1 MSPRYGWY
9 GDDFTGA
16 SDTLAVLAQRGQK
29 AILFRGIPTADQL
42 RRAGPMD
49 AVGIAGASR
58 AMSLAEMTAELTP
71 VAVFF
76 ADLGVRLMHYK
87 CCSTFD
93 SAPDVG
99 SIGHAVS
106 LLSGGFPNVLRPIV
120 GGQPSIGRY
129 CTFSNLYAAAGTGG
143 EVFRIDRHPTM
154 SVHPVTP
161 MAEADL
167 RRHLAAQG
175 LGAISALHYPAYAEG
190 EQALDARLSAVLEG
204 KPDAVLLDISRT
216 EDLAIAGRLIW
227 QAAEAEKL
235 LAVGASSVAQAVC
248 AHWGAEPGPS
258 ARLAPADGPVF
269 LLAGS
274 LSPITRRQR
283 DAATSYGKVQLD
295 AARLARD
302 PAYAAAQAAAI
313 GAELRGGRSMLATTA
328 PDGGA
333 GEGAGETS
341 LPPGEVAAATAAF
354 LNAVLAQAPVKR
366 LGIAGGDTSSRA
378 VQALDLW
385 GLSYLGMPSPG
396 VAVCRV
402 HSDVPA
408 LDGLELMLKGGQMGA
423 PDLFERLIH
432 GDRD

>member
-1 MSPRYGWY
+1 MAPRYGWY

-29 AILFRGIPTADQL
+29 AILFRGIPTTDQL
-42 RRAGPMD
+42 RRAGDLD

-58 AMSLAEMTAELTP
+58 AMAPGEMTAELLP
-71 VAVFF
+71 VAAFF

-93 SAPDVG
+93 SAPHVG

-106 LLSGGFPNVLRPIV
+106 VLGGAFPNALSPIV
-120 GGQPSIGRY
+120 GGQPNIGRF
-129 CTFSNLYAAAGTGG
+129 CTFSNLFAAAGTGG

-175 LGAISALHYPAYAEG
+175 LARVAGLHYPAYAEG
-190 EQALDARLSAVLEG
+190 ADALDARLGTLLADT
-204 KPDAVLLDISRT
+204 PDAVLFDVSRV
-216 EDLAIAGRLIW
+216 EDLAIVGRLIW
-227 QAAEAEKL
+227 QAAEREKV

-258 ARLAPADGPVF
+258 ARLAPSEGPVF

-283 DAATSYGKVQLD
+283 EAAVSYVKLQLD
-295 AARLARD
+295 AEQLARD
-302 PAYAAAQAAAI
+302 PAYAAAQAEAI
-313 GAELRGGRSMLATTA
+313 GVDLKAGRSVLATTA
-328 PDGGA
+328 PEG
-333 GEGAGETS
+333 GEGDTT
-341 LPPGEVAAATAAF
+341 LPPGEVAVATAAF
-354 LNAVLAQAPVKR
+354 LNAVLAKAPVKR

-385 GLSYLGMPSPG
+385 GLAYLGMPSPG
-396 VAVCRV
+396 VALCRV
-402 HSDVPA
+402 HSDAPG
-408 LDGLELMLKGGQMGA
+408 LDGLELMLKGGQMGS

-432 GDRD
+432 GD